1 MAPFTVSTRGVVLGG
16 KAGSG
21 LHDSID
27 LGRDDAKGSLRVD
40 ASTNVKDTDLVFTTT
55 DNTVRTLASGKDL
68 PWLPDLLATADR
80 KIWSNDDH
88 RVCGGVGFD
97 AGQQSALARAKYATT
112 VKDVDLTAKAYYFQK
127 PDNQVRLE
135 GCAKFEAAGADHH
148 VWAASNVSGGE
159 GAEGAN
165 PTLVNLKLREGYL
178 IEPFVLPIA
187 DRAVRWT
194 ASRDDKFLSLAYDL
208 GNEAAFVEA
217 GGEVADDLTL
227 RAGYAVKD
235 KVALVELAKRAEAG
249 GNKAAPAVRAFVKAN
264 VDGGVKDPSG
274 GVIVE
279 KSFEW

>member
-1 MAPFTVSTRGVVLGG
+1 M
-16 KAGSG
+16 
-21 LHDSID
+21 
-27 LGRDDAKGSLRVD
+27 
-40 ASTNVKDTDLVFTTT
+40 
-55 DNTVRTLASGKDL
+55 
-68 PWLPDLLATADR
+68 
-80 KIWSNDDH
+80 
-88 RVCGGVGFD
+88 
-97 AGQQSALARAKYATT
+97 
-112 VKDVDLTAKAYYFQK
+112 
-127 PDNQVRLE
+127 
-135 GCAKFEAAGADHH
+135 
-148 VWAASNVSGGE
+148 
-159 GAEGAN
+159 
-165 PTLVNLKLREGYL
+165 REGYL

-194 ASRDDKFLSLAYDL
+194 ASRDDKFLSLAYDI

-279 KSFEW
+279 KAFSW